1 MPSSKRNKLGKH
13 VALLLSARV
22 NTVSAAMSLCRGRHS
37 LWLAVTLSKVKK
49 KTKEWKGGLI
59 VTAHKL
65 LEE

>member
-1 MPSSKRNKLGKH
+1 MVVVLGSSICYFRGVVH
-13 VALLLSARV
+13 VQEVTS
-22 NTVSAAMSLCRGRHS
+22 SCDH
-37 LWLAVTLSKVKK
+37 AVTLSKVKK

>member
-1 MPSSKRNKLGKH
+1 M
-13 VALLLSARV
+13 SAP
-22 NTVSAAMSLCRGRHS
+22 

-59 VTAHKL
+59 VTVHKL